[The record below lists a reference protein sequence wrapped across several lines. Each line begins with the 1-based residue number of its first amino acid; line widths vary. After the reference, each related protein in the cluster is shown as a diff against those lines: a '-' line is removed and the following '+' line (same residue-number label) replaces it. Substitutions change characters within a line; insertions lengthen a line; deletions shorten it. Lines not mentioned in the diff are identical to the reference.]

1 MFKNLFKKN
10 KNKVFHAFVDGV
22 SVDLSDVNDEVFS
35 QKMMGEGIAIK
46 PSDNKIYSPCDG
58 TIAVVMKESK
68 HAVAIRNED
77 GIELLIHVG
86 IDTVN
91 LNGEGFELHCE
102 EGKKV
107 KKGDLL
113 LSFDREFIKEK
124 GLDDITMLVITE
136 SNNHKLVS
144 FNTGVELKAKEGI
157 LLEYN

>member
-10 KNKVFHAFVDGV
+10 KNKIFYAFADGM

-46 PSDNKIYSPCDG
+46 PSDGNIYSPCDG
-58 TIAVVMKESK
+58 TIAAVMKESK
-68 HAVAIRNED
+68 HAVGIRTED

-86 IDTVN
+86 IDTVT
-91 LNGEGFELHCE
+91 LKGEGFKLHCE
-102 EGKKV
+102 EGKTV

-124 GLDDITMLVITE
+124 GLEDITMLVISE
-136 SNNHKLVS
+136 LNNHKIVT
-144 FNTGVELKAKEGI
+144 FNTGVSMKAKEGI